1 MMTGITIF
9 EKSIDNLLRLNLL
22 GLGGLLFGPAQG
34 EPFYSTS
41 KDIKVQLTRFGYRF
55 VTACRPG

>member
-34 EPFYSTS
+34 EPFIQHPKIS
-41 KDIKVQLTRFGYRF
+41 KFN
-55 VTACRPG
+55 